1 MLAIV
6 LTSAIIVILS
16 IRFRLGPLYC
26 TGRAEVPRAGAGSCA
41 QLWAA
46 SGAVATGYHM
56 VPGCHHI
63 FTIL

>member
-1 MLAIV
+1 M
-6 LTSAIIVILS
+6 LTSAIVILS

-26 TGRAEVPRAGAGSCA
+26 TGRAEVPRAGAGAGSCA

-56 VPGCHHI
+56 VPGSQNI

>member
-1 MLAIV
+1 M
-6 LTSAIIVILS
+6 LTSAIVILS

-41 QLWAA
+41 QLWVA

-56 VPGCHHI
+56 VPGYHNI
-63 FTIL
+63 FTILRKLS